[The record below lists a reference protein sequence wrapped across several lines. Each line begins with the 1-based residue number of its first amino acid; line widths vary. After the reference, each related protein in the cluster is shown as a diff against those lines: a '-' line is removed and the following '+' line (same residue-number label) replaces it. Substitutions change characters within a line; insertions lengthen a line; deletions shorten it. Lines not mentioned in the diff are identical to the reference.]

1 MVEFPGISKK
11 NHVVCNSRS
20 LTFNYRRRPDVMVFT
35 MHDLVHDLARSV
47 MGDELHD
54 ASKELQAV

>member
-1 MVEFPGISKK
+1 
-11 NHVVCNSRS
+11 
-20 LTFNYRRRPDVMVFT
+20 MVFT